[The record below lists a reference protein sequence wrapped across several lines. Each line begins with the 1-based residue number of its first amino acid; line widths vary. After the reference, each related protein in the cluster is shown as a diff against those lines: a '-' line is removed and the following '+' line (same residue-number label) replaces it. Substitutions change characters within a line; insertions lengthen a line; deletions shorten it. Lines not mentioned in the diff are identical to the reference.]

1 MDKIE
6 LPAEKRVGHLKL
18 LRESRRISAKEF
30 NALSRSERLDIIRRE
45 HGRKKYN
52 LLIEADDAEALVQRM
67 AAQEVYLLIKEL
79 GHEDSVDL
87 IPMVNADQLTTFLD
101 LDCWRGDLFDG
112 AVALEW
118 LALLLEA
125 GDDQVVRAF
134 RQLDFELLVLMIKKH
149 INILCGPEDI
159 DEDDARIEAVRR
171 DGGYE
176 IEFRDDKN
184 AKLVGSILDI
194 LLRADGDFYQ
204 HLLESVRWEQ
214 DSLLEEEVYALRRG
228 RLLDRGFPDPF
239 EALAVHAP
247 IDPAR
252 FNVASYRKSA
262 LFPVDNAEPPGF
274 FLTPARPKDL
284 LAEVL
289 AGGISEQVAW
299 ELTYLI
305 NKVLIAERVDVG
317 EPAQVQA
324 VAEEVYRYLN
334 LALEELGNGEVGKA
348 ISLFDEVYLE
358 ILYRVGYSLPLR
370 LGQRARKIRQSPIGA
385 YLDGPFR
392 ALVEAL
398 MRKKP
403 RFFEGLVEA
412 DRGGERPFATRQ
424 DLLLTGEW
432 LERIEA
438 QMRLFDGRLGFE
450 LPVPESLDLAG
461 CHPDHVDDLALS
473 DFFLTALANRVLG
486 RPFVPAPIPQAELT
500 ELHGRV
506 CREGKLDAALREET
520 LRLLE
525 GLEAGSGEFGAYCLD
540 LWEEEFCRLKV
551 ADLDPRYG
559 CGLIVKD

>member
-1 MDKIE
+1 MNKIE

-18 LRESRRISAKEF
+18 LREPRRISPKEF
-30 NALSRSERLDIIRRE
+30 NALSRRERLDIIRRE

-87 IPMVNADQLTTFLD
+87 IPMVDADQLTTFLD
-101 LDCWRGDLFDG
+101 LDCWRGDVFDG
-112 AVALEW
+112 AVALQW

-134 RQLDFELLVLMIKKH
+134 RQLDFELLVLMIKKQV
-149 INILCGPEDI
+149 NVLRGPEDI
-159 DEDDARIEAVRR
+159 DDEDVRIEAVHR

-176 IEFRDDKN
+176 IEYRDGEN
-184 AKLVGSILDI
+184 AKLVGAILDI
-194 LLRADGDFYQ
+194 LFRADSDFYQ

-228 RLLDRGFPDPF
+228 RLLDCGFPDPF
-239 EALAVHAP
+239 EALAVLVP
-247 IDPAR
+247 LDPAR
-252 FNVASYRKSA
+252 FDPAIYRKSA
-262 LFPVDNAEPPGF
+262 LAPGENVEPPGF
-274 FLTPARPKDL
+274 YLTPARPRDL

-289 AGGISEQVAW
+289 TGGIREEVAW
-299 ELTYLI
+299 ELTYLV
-305 NKVLIAERVDVG
+305 NKVLTAERVDVG
-317 EPAQVQA
+317 DLIQVQA
-324 VAEEVYRYLN
+324 VTEEVYRYLN
-334 LALEELGNGEVGKA
+334 LALEELADGEVGRG
-348 ISLFDEVYLE
+348 ISIFDEIYLE
-358 ILYRVGYSLPLR
+358 ILYRVGFSLTLR
-370 LGQRARKIRQSPIGA
+370 LGQRAKSVRQSPVGP

-398 MRKKP
+398 LRKKP
-403 RFFEGLVEA
+403 RFFEGILQT
-412 DRGGERPFATRQ
+412 DRGGERPFATRGE
-424 DLLLTGEW
+424 LLLAEEW
-432 LERIEA
+432 LDRLETR
-438 QMRLFDGRLGFE
+438 MRLFDGRLGFE
-450 LPVPESLDLAG
+450 LPASENLDLAG

-473 DFFLTALANRVLG
+473 DFFLTALANRLLG
-486 RPFVPAPIPQAELT
+486 RPFVPAPIPRSDLA

-506 CREGKLDAALREET
+506 CRAGKLDVSLREET
-520 LRLLE
+520 LHFLE
-525 GLEAGSGEFGAYCLD
+525 GLEVGAGEFGVYCLD

>member
-1 MDKIE
+1 MEKIE

-18 LRESRRISAKEF
+18 LREPRRIGAKEF

-52 LLIEADDAEALVQRM
+52 LLIEADDAEALVRRM

-79 GHEDSVDL
+79 GHEDAVDL
-87 IPMVNADQLTTFLD
+87 MPMVDAAQFTTFID
-101 LDCWRGDLFDG
+101 LDCWRGDVFDG
-112 AVALEW
+112 AAALRW
-118 LALLLEA
+118 LALLLE
-125 GDDQVVRAF
+125 GGEDLVVRAF
-134 RQLDFELLVLMIKKH
+134 RQLDFELLVLMIKKQV
-149 INILCGPEDI
+149 NILRGPEDI
-159 DEDDARIEAVRR
+159 DEDDVRIEAVRR

-176 IEFRDDKN
+176 IEYRDGEN

-194 LLRADGDFYQ
+194 LFRADGDFYQ

-247 IDPAR
+247 IDPER
-252 FNVASYRKSA
+252 FNVDLYRKSA
-262 LFPVDNAEPPGF
+262 LLPGENVEPPGF
-274 FLTPARPKDL
+274 YLTPARPRDL

-289 AGGISEQVAW
+289 AGGIREQVAW
-299 ELTYLI
+299 ELTYLV
-305 NKVLIAERVDVG
+305 NKVLVAERIDVG
-317 EPAQVQA
+317 DPAQVQA
-324 VAEEVYRYLN
+324 ATEEVYRYLN
-334 LALEELGNGEVGKA
+334 LALEELGDGEVGKG
-348 ISLFDEVYLE
+348 ISLFDEIYLE
-358 ILYRVGYSLPLR
+358 ILYRVGYSLTLR
-370 LGQRARKIRQSPIGA
+370 LGQRAKKLRQSVIGP

-398 MRKKP
+398 TQKKP
-403 RFFEGLVEA
+403 RFFEGVLEA
-412 DRGGERPFATRQ
+412 DRAGARPFASRN
-424 DLLLTGEW
+424 DLVLTGEW
-432 LERIEA
+432 LKRIEA

-450 LPVPESLDLAG
+450 LPVPENLDLSG

-486 RPFVPAPIPQAELT
+486 RPFVPAPIPRAELA

-506 CREGKLDAALREET
+506 CRDGKLDASLREESR
-520 LRLLE
+520 RLLE
-525 GLEAGSGEFGAYCLD
+525 GLETGAGEFGSYCLD